1 MQEKAEYVGTIDH
14 VFRYTDRQEHNVV
27 QNIGVSE
34 LDLEASTEHII
45 TVDINGGRGGN
56 ETVLETTVNTNK
68 EATQVSI
75 PHEDIEKT
83 EAIVPGRTA
92 VLKVYTVEEE
102 EVSEGL
108 SDNTSVIARTTVKS
122 DPSSSDDCYS
132 LLHDKS
138 VAEFLSGTTKKLR
151 FRNTRTMQESVGEC
165 HSDYDRWGNFTFP
178 SEVREA
184 IGAQPDD
191 LIEIIASSDAEST
204 APHEQDVESLIRE
217 MHGMMMEMYNEYME
231 LQNE

>member
-1 MQEKAEYVGTIDH
+1 MQEKAEHVGTINH
-14 VFRYTDRQEHNVV
+14 VFRYTDQQEHNVV

-34 LDLEASTEHII
+34 LDLEASTEYII

-56 ETVLETTVNTNK
+56 ETVLETAVNTNK
-68 EATQVSI
+68 EATQVSL

-83 EAIVPGRTA
+83 EAIAPGRTA
-92 VLKVYTVEEE
+92 ILKVYTVEEDD
-102 EVSEGL
+102 VADGL
-108 SDNTSVIARTTVKS
+108 SDNTSVIARTTVKA

-138 VAEFLSGTTKKLR
+138 VAEFLSGTSKKLQ
-151 FRNTRTMQESVGEC
+151 FRNTRTMQESVAEC
-165 HSDYDRWGNFTFP
+165 HSDYERRGHFTFP
-178 SEVREA
+178 SEVRES

-191 LIEIIASSDAEST
+191 LIEIIASSDGEST
-204 APHEQDVESLIRE
+204 SPDEQDVESLIRE
-217 MHGMMMEMYNEYME
+217 MHGMMMEMYNDYME